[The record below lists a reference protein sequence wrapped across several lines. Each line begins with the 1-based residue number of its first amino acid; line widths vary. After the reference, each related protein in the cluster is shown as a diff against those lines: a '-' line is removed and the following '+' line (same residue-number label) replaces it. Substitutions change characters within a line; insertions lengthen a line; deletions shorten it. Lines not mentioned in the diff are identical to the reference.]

1 MRVLLVD
8 DELLA
13 LERLRTFFADI
24 EDTEVVG
31 QARDGDEA
39 LEEIER
45 LRPDLVFFDI
55 QMPGK
60 TGLRAAADMKVEPRP
75 EIVFV
80 TAHEHY
86 APDAFEVDAADYLLK
101 PVRFERLR
109 HAVERARRRRSLRD
123 AAERAG
129 ELEQKLAEAA
139 ATQATP
145 QQDGFWIPERNGRRW
160 VPIESIDW
168 IELCAGGEGRAGLR
182 LKPLA
187 ALMRGPEHQRPVA
200 TRRRGPRAEQTLGK
214 PRGMWLRHGGTPA
227 GPVENGRVVHFQ
239 NTCTLKRRRAYG
251 SSGIEVAAV
260 TSIVLTNRAATI
272 VEKVRK
278 VSAFM
283 ILTP

>member
-55 QMPGK
+55 QMPGR

-139 ATQATP
+139 ATQAVP

-168 IELCAGGEGRAGLR
+168 IEAARDYVLLHTSVRSHLLRITMSALEEKLAGTRLLR
-182 LKPLA
+182 
-187 ALMRGPEHQRPVA
+187 
-200 TRRRGPRAEQTLGK
+200 
-214 PRGMWLRHGGTPA
+214 
-227 GPVENGRVVHFQ
+227 VH
-239 NTCTLKRRRAYG
+239 R
-251 SSGIEVAAV
+251 
-260 TSIVLTNRAATI
+260 
-272 VEKVRK
+272 
-278 VSAFM
+278 SAFVRPDKVTEVKRENRS
-283 ILTP
+283 LCLVLADGASVQVGPSYVRAVKDALDFA